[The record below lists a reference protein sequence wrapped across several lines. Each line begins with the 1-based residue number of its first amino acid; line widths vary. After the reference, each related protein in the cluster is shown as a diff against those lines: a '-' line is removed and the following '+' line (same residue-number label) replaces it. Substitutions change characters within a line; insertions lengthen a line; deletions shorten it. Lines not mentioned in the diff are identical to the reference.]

1 MQSTSIQFFENL
13 MSPNKETRE
22 NAEKDLEKLKT
33 LPALESLKVFEEGM
47 SSSKESTFQLATLM
61 LKKVFLDNKEKK
73 NSLTEEEKNTLLQIL
88 KSKIDFN
95 KNWKSL
101 QRIADALAPTY
112 QIISLQNGLIEIM
125 NWFNDQN
132 NPKSRKFAIY
142 IIEVLCDLSAITEKV
157 LDSNAIENFKVIFTK
172 GLNDND
178 IDVKVSSLNSATQFL
193 SEIEDENVI
202 NNFSI
207 LTDKMLQTLVD
218 ALKYENEKKNDSNQS
233 GKTALET
240 MNNIIERHPK
250 FWKEKTDLII
260 DIVCQISRGKLFE
273 NSIRESALE
282 LIFSLAKNN
291 PGTIKKSNNF
301 KNIFLPLLFELLYEI
316 DNKDNIEKWEKQK
329 EEDEVD
335 LDEMYYAVRDSFE
348 RLSIDLGDKF
358 FMPAISQ
365 LLKNHLTSQNWIEVH
380 AGYTALAYM
389 SEGCKESF
397 KSNIEEILNFIS
409 QGLTHNHPR
418 VRYVVLSA
426 FGLIVKETSPLIQQK
441 YTNNILPA
449 LALLMGEKESS
460 IRVKTQSCNSL
471 VEFIKG
477 LLNDKNDENN
487 ENVKIIQPY
496 ANDLVNLI
504 SNLFEYSLQVSYPPL
519 QEASLT
525 AISLLS
531 NLLEK
536 DFAPYYEKI
545 MPGLKKLFYNFEAK
559 TEDQKTLKSNCIETI
574 SFLCSSVAENRDKYM
589 NDLQEISENFVKYL
603 SNLPEEDPQLAT
615 LLNSFTHLSHA
626 LKDKFT
632 PILEVLLPYL
642 NKCINADIG
651 LKVEDANLSEY
662 IPEDEPENEKI
673 GSVVLNSGTNSTKLS
688 LHTFVLQNKILC
700 FSVLNEIANNMGT
713 YFFKY
718 SENLLNLSK
727 NLLTFPFSRKIRK
740 IAFKAISSCINS
752 CENEEQKKRIMEYIG
767 NDINLAMEKNIKQR
781 ILKDTKSN
789 LKSLISIFGGLND
802 KMDFT
807 EDFIKK
813 LYENL
818 GNIVK
823 SIDATKNE
831 IIDKVINNK
840 TEDEEEENDLAI
852 NFDNLNEIN
861 RRVMEVNGLI
871 FKLFKEPLTAL
882 VTQNLYDSFLSNWQ
896 NDLNRKK
903 FNSDQEIL
911 SSVCFFDDFMEY
923 SDLIA
928 FNLIVPIFIDNTFN
942 YNTKN
947 EDIIQ
952 STVYGY
958 GIICQR
964 TKKED
969 FTKIKDQVMTYIV
982 KTVQREVN
990 DNTKI
995 TFDNAVGAMGKMIY
1009 YQLENDEYGLNMS
1022 SQLIKLIPLSNDLEE
1037 SKCICD
1043 EFFKQISNNNPI
1055 IVNDNNVP
1063 LIKEA
1068 LGRIKDLN
1076 DKEKFLEDS
1085 ENAFRET
1092 CGKFGL

>member
-1 MQSTSIQFFENL
+1 MQSSSIQFFENL
-13 MSPNKETRE
+13 MSPNKEIRE
-22 NAEKDLEKLKT
+22 AAEKDLEKIKT
-33 LPALESLKVFEEGM
+33 LPVSESLKIFDEGM
-47 SSSKESTFQLATLM
+47 CSQNENIFQLSTLM
-61 LKKVFLDNKEKK
+61 LKKVYLDNKEKK
-73 NSLTEEEKNTLLQIL
+73 DSLSNEEKNKLLQLL

-95 KNWKSL
+95 KNWKNL
-101 QRIADALAPTY
+101 QRIADALSIVYEIT
-112 QIISLQNGLIEIM
+112 SLPNGLSEIM

-132 NPKSRKFAIY
+132 NAKSRKFAIY
-142 IIEVLCDLSAITEKV
+142 IIEVLCDLRAITDKV
-157 LDSNAIENFKVIFTK
+157 LDSNAIENCKIIFTK
-172 GLNDND
+172 GLDDND

-193 SEIEDENVI
+193 SGINEDI
-202 NNFSI
+202 ISNFTI
-207 LTDKMLQTLVD
+207 LSDKMLQTLID
-218 ALKYENEKKNDSNQS
+218 ALKYENEQNNDSNDK
-233 GKTALET
+233 GKTAIET
-240 MNNIIERHPK
+240 MNTIIDRHPK
-250 FWKEKTDLII
+250 FWKEKTELII
-260 DIVCQISRGKLFE
+260 DIVCQISKGTLFKNE
-273 NSIRESALE
+273 IRESALE
-282 LIFSLAKNN
+282 LVFSLAKKN
-291 PGTIKKSNNF
+291 PSTIKKSSNF
-301 KNIFLPLLFELLYEI
+301 TNIFLPLLFELLYEV
-316 DNKDNIEKWEKQK
+316 DNKDNLEKWEKQK
-329 EEDEVD
+329 EEDETD
-335 LDEMYYAVRDSFE
+335 LEEMYYAVRDSFE
-348 RLSIDLGDKF
+348 RLSLDLGDKF
-358 FMPAISQ
+358 FMSAISN

-397 KSNIEEILNFIS
+397 KNNIQEILNYIS

-426 FGLIVKETSPLIQQK
+426 FGLILKETSPLIQQK
-441 YTNNILPA
+441 YSNNILPA
-449 LALLMGEKESS
+449 LALLMGEKENS

-471 VEFIKG
+471 VEFIRG
-477 LLNDKNDENN
+477 LLNDNNDENN

-496 ANDLVNLI
+496 VNDLVNLL

-525 AISLLS
+525 CISLLS

-559 TEDQKTLKSNCIETI
+559 TPDQKTLKSNCIETM

-589 NDLQEISENFVKYL
+589 SDLLEISETFIKYL
-603 SNLPEEDPQLAT
+603 SNLPEEDPQLT
-615 LLNSFTHLSHA
+615 TNSFTHLSHA
-626 LKDKFT
+626 LKDKFN

-651 LKVEDANLSEY
+651 LKLEDANLSEY
-662 IPEDEPENEKI
+662 IPEDEPDDQKI

-688 LHTFVLQNKILC
+688 LHTFVLQNKILA
-700 FSVLNEIANNMGT
+700 FSVLNEIANNMEKN
-713 YFFKY
+713 FFKY
-718 SENLLNLSK
+718 SENLLSFAK

-740 IAFKAISSCINS
+740 IALKAVSSCINS
-752 CENEEQKKRIMEYIG
+752 CENEEQKKKIMQYIG
-767 NDINLAMEKNIKQR
+767 NDINLAMEKNINQK

-789 LKSLISIFGGLND
+789 LKGLTAIFGGIND

-807 EDFIKK
+807 EEFIKK

-823 SIDATKNE
+823 TIDSTKNI

-840 TEDEEEENDLAI
+840 TEDEEEENELAI
-852 NFDNLNEIN
+852 DFDNLNEII

-911 SSVCFFDDFMEY
+911 NSVCFFDDYMEY
-923 SDLIA
+923 SDMIA
-928 FNLIVPIFIDNTFN
+928 FNLLAPIYIDNTFN
-942 YNTKN
+942 YQTKN

-952 STVYGY
+952 SVVYGY
-958 GIICQR
+958 GVICQR
-964 TKKED
+964 ASKED
-969 FTKIKDQVMTYIV
+969 FNKIKDKVMTYIV

-990 DNTKI
+990 DSTKV

-1009 YQLENDEYGLNMS
+1009 YQLDNDQNGLNMS

-1037 SKCICD
+1037 SKNVCL
-1043 EFFKQISNNNPI
+1043 EFFKQISANNPI
-1055 IVNDNNVP
+1055 IVNENNIN

-1076 DKEKFLEDS
+1076 DKEKFLE
-1085 ENAFRET
+1085 EGETVFRET